1 MFSQALLQ
9 VFIRQGTGQLSQ
21 YALGSSKHSELQ
33 LVIPMI
39 RELKENDLLLVD
51 DLYNTYYHFHLIRSQ
66 KAHIIVPCK
75 RERNYTPVKFISPYD
90 EIVEIHKTNKP
101 AYVSKEEWSQLLPRL
116 RLRRISYT
124 YSTKEGDQQ
133 GILYTTLLDE
143 QISAIDIVLQY
154 ALRWKIEISIREIK
168 TLMDINV
175 LRSKTTEMLEKELG
189 ISLAAY
195 NMVRKIIARSAD
207 KANFSPKRISFK
219 NALRLVAQFFLTRK
233 GEYSTDALRE
243 DMEKLLT
250 IISKHLIPNRKKKRQ
265 YPRKTKKGK
274 YQK

>member
-1 MFSQALLQ
+1 MFPQSLLH

-21 YALGSSKHSELQ
+21 YALGSRKHSELQ

-39 RELKENDLLLVD
+39 RELKENDLLLAD
-51 DLYNTYYHFHLIRSQ
+51 DLSNTYYHFHLIRSQ
-66 KAHIIVPCK
+66 KAHIIVPGK
-75 RERNYTPVKFISPYD
+75 RQRNYTPVKSISPYD

-101 AYVSKEEWSQLLPRL
+101 EYVGKEEWSQLSPRI
-116 RLRRISYT
+116 RLRRIRYT
-124 YSTKEGDQQ
+124 CPTKEGDRQ

-154 ALRWKIEISIREIK
+154 ALRWEIEISIREIK

-175 LRSKTTEMLEKELG
+175 LRSKTAEMLEKELS

-207 KANFSPKRISFK
+207 KADFSPQGDIFQKCPEIS
-219 NALRLVAQFFLTRK
+219 RPI
-233 GEYSTDALRE
+233 
-243 DMEKLLT
+243 LLD
-250 IISKHLIPNRKKKRQ
+250 
-265 YPRKTKKGK
+265 KKGRVFRRCSEGRYGK
-274 YQK
+274 TDHAK